1 MFNQKQKYEREKKTN
16 FETFNDGIVWIYK
29 LVDVSLPGF
38 KPVFK
43 PSLHNKYPFG
53 YKTIGVK
60 RNYDAMQ
67 AGVRLDEMISIMQD
81 KSISTQDIA
90 VVNGVQYD
98 IKQAQHMNNTSPHT
112 SLLSLQR
119 LEEVYDDLDIR

>member
-1 MFNQKQKYEREKKTN
+1 MFNEKQKYEREKKTQ

-29 LVDVSLPGF
+29 LTDVSLPGF

-43 PSLHNKYPFG
+43 PSLHKKYQFG
-53 YKTIGVK
+53 YKTIGVR

-67 AGVRLDEMISIMQD
+67 AGVRIDEMISIMQD
-81 KSISTQDIA
+81 KSISPQDIA
-90 VVNGVQYD
+90 VIDGIQYD
-98 IKQAQHMNNTSPHT
+98 IKQAQHLKNTFPHT

-119 LEEVYDDLDIR
+119 LEENYDDI